1 MLEFLAHI
9 SSDGRKQSVLEHLH
23 GTAVKAA
30 EFASAFGAEE
40 QGQLAGMAHDIGKYS
55 AAFQRR
61 IQGAA
66 EQVDHSTAGA
76 AECAKINEPYAAFA
90 VMGHHGG
97 LPDGGSR
104 TDSIDSPTFSGRL
117 QRAAKGKLADYSAWQ
132 SEIHLPKAALP
143 LINQRDP
150 KEIMFFIRML
160 YSCLTDA
167 DFLDTA
173 EFMDGRKTEPCAD
186 STETLAEKLDHFCES
201 WFPPKTPLNQQRCAI
216 LRKCQQQGDL
226 LKPGLFS
233 LTVPTGGGKTVSSMA
248 FALHHAKAHG
258 LKRIVYVVPYTS
270 IIEQNADV
278 FRKIL
283 GDANVLEHHSGV
295 LYDVGEEATPESVR
309 MAKAAENWD
318 IPIVVTTAVQFFESL
333 FSNRPSQCRKL
344 HSLAQSVIVFDEAQ
358 MLPVTYLRPCVYAI
372 SQLIKNYRASAV
384 LCTATQ
390 PALGKIFQEFLPD
403 FPQTEICPE
412 GTVCWKNFRRSCFQK
427 LGTLSHTELA
437 DRLMEQN
444 QALCIVNTRKSA
456 RTIWGELEPEGAY
469 HLSTLMYPE
478 HRRAVLEE
486 IRSRL
491 KNGLPCRVVSTS
503 LIEAGVDVDFPAVF
517 REESGLDSILQ
528 AAGRCNRE
536 GKRPAAESV
545 VTIFR
550 GEDAPPSLFSIPIAA
565 GRQTIS
571 KFEELD
577 SKEAI
582 FHYFQELLD
591 LKGKDAQDQK
601 KILSLIQSGAMPFR
615 TIAEQFHLI
624 ESGTRTVY
632 IPKGEGA
639 EYAQRLRLGERSRSL
654 FRKLGQ
660 YGVSVYEQHFQA
672 LYDAGDLELLDGETA
687 VLTNLALYREAT
699 GLSLEADNG
708 KAEFI

>member
-1 MLEFLAHI
+1 MTEFLAHI
-9 SSDGRKQSVLEHLH
+9 SSNGRKQSMLEHLV
-23 GTAVKAA
+23 GTAQKASL
-30 EFASAFGAEE
+30 FAADFDAEE
-40 QGQLAGMAHDIGKYS
+40 QGQLAGMVHDIGKYS
-55 AAFQRR
+55 DAFQRR
-61 IQGAA
+61 IQGST

-76 AECAKINEPYAAFA
+76 AECAKLNQLYAAFS
-90 VMGHHGG
+90 VMGHHSG

-104 TDSIDSPTFSGRL
+104 TDSIDSLTFSGRL
-117 QRAAKGKLADYSAWQ
+117 QKAAKGKLADCSAWQ
-132 SEIHLPKAALP
+132 KEIKLPPAKLP
-143 LINQRDP
+143 QINNGNP
-150 KEIMFFIRML
+150 KEMMFFIRML

-167 DFLDTA
+167 DFLDTE
-173 EFMDGRKTEPCAD
+173 EFMSGQQTDYRVD
-186 STETLAEKLDHFCES
+186 SIETLTEKLDDFCDG

-216 LRKCQQQGDL
+216 LRQCQQQGEQQNQ
-226 LKPGLFS
+226 GLFT
-233 LTVPTGGGKTVSSMA
+233 LTIPTGGGKTISSLA
-248 FALHHAKAHG
+248 FALHHAKTRG
-258 LKRIVYVVPYTS
+258 LHRVIYVVPYTS
-270 IIEQNADV
+270 IIEQNAAV

-283 GDANVLEHHSGV
+283 GEENVLEHHSGV
-295 LYDVGEEATPESVR
+295 WYDVGEEATPNTVQ

-333 FSNRPSQCRKL
+333 FSNRSSQCRKL
-344 HSLAQSVIVFDEAQ
+344 HNLAQSVIIFDEAQ
-358 MLPVTYLRPCVYAI
+358 MMPIPYLRPCVYAI
-372 SQLIKNYRASAV
+372 SQLIQNYRVSAV

-412 GTVCWKNFRRSCFQK
+412 NIICWNDFRRTCFQK
-427 LGTLSHTELA
+427 AGILTFSELVH
-437 DRLMEQN
+437 RLMKYRQV
-444 QALCIVNTRKSA
+444 LCIVNTRKSA
-456 RTIWGELEPEGAY
+456 QIVWEQLEPEGAY
-469 HLSTLMYPE
+469 HLSTLMYPA

-486 IRSRL
+486 IRARL

-503 LIEAGVDVDFPAVF
+503 LIEAGVDVDFPFVF
-517 REESGLDSILQ
+517 REEAGLDSILQ

-536 GKRPAAESV
+536 GKWSAEESI

-550 GEDAPPSLFSIPIAA
+550 GEDAPPPLFSIPIAA

-571 KFEELD
+571 KFDELD

-601 KILSLIQSGAMPFR
+601 KILSLVESGTMPFR

-624 ESGTRTVY
+624 DSNTRTVY
-632 IPKGEGA
+632 IPVEKGA
-639 EYAQRLRLGERSRSL
+639 EYAERLRQGERSRSL
-654 FRKLGQ
+654 FRKMGQ

-672 LYDAGDLELLDGETA
+672 LYDAGDLEVLDGETA
-687 VLTNLALYREAT
+687 ILTNLDLYREST
-699 GLSLEADNG
+699 GLSLEADHG